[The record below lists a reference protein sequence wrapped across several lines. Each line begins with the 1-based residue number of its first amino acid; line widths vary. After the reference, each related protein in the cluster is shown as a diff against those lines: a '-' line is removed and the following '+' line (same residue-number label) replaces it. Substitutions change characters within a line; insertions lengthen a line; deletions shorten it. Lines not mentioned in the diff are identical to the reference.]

1 MLRIYGVGGRLPKA
15 VQCFNSE
22 SRACVWG
29 ESGVSE
35 WFDVIMGLRW
45 SFVVSPWLL
54 NMYMDGPAS

>member
-35 WFDVIMGLRW
+35 WFDVNSGLRQGC
-45 SFVVSPWLL
+45 VMSPWLF
-54 NMYMDGPAS
+54 NIYIWMKS